1 MDRNETIK
9 RAYHIID
16 QIPPLMRMRYSMAQ
30 FVVKSNGVHC
40 HAYRKG
46 KAVKLEI
53 VVEEDGSYT
62 VKRWSITRHKGKLN
76 VKVAHEVKG
85 VYAETLPAAID
96 EVMG

>member
-1 MDRNETIK
+1 MDIK

-40 HAYRKG
+40 HAYRKW

-62 VKRWSITRHKGKLN
+62 VKRWLISRKGKRRALH
-76 VKVAHEVKG
+76 VKVAYEVGG